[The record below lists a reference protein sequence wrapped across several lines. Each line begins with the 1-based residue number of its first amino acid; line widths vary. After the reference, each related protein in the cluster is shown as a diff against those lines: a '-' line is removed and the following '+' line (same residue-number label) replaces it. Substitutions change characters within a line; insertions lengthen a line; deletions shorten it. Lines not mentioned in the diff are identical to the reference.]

1 MALAWH
7 TRHPRGGIFN
17 KRNARLIHAPWSG
30 NRPVFASWAWTQ
42 LETPSTWALP
52 GTTTTGLGDAAA
64 TGLTITP
71 EQAGQFYQAMSP
83 QDARTKAL
91 ALQAQIA
98 NLQAEKANNP
108 WMNAFG
114 ILDNRIRT
122 LQAELAAAQQN
133 AALQTQGDA
142 ATADW
147 RKIGQT
153 LGLVGIA
160 LGVTAT
166 IALGLRFVVRR

>member
-7 TRHPRGGIFN
+7 TRRPSGGIFN
-17 KRNARLIHAPWSG
+17 KRNARLMSAWWMG
-30 NRPVFASWAWTQ
+30 GRPVFAPWAWTQ
-42 LETPSTWALP
+42 LDTPMVWAIP
-52 GTTTTGLGDAAA
+52 GTTNTGLGDPAAA
-64 TGLTITP
+64 GLTITP
-71 EQAGQFYQAMSP
+71 EQAGQFYQALSP
-83 QDARTKAL
+83 ADARTKAL

-133 AALQTQGDA
+133 AVLQTQGDA

-166 IALGLRFVVRR
+166 VALGLRLVVRR

>member
-7 TRHPRGGIFN
+7 MDRRTGGIFN

-30 NRPVFASWAWTQ
+30 GRPVFAPWAWTQ
-42 LETPSTWALP
+42 LDTSMVWALP
-52 GTTTTGLGDAAA
+52 GTTNTGLGDASS

-98 NLQAEKANNP
+98 NLQAQKAQYP

-122 LQAELAAAQQN
+122 LQAELVAAQQN
-133 AALQTQGDA
+133 AALQTEGDA

-153 LGLVGIA
+153 LGLVAIA

-166 IALGLRFVVRR
+166 IALGLRLVVRR